1 MAKLAYEQDIVAAL
15 GPISGMHKL
24 LYLTLWSR
32 ANEIGHIVVNMDA
45 ILGITGIRYQREDL
59 DHFGDRVVVVD
70 DCEVILS
77 RYLATTIGTFSKGMR
92 GQKKMWDLLEI
103 RWGATKDDITPFMEG
118 WKKLGIAK
126 YAPKF
131 PEEYTGEDNLPDWL
145 VNHRREAQL
154 ALAVDTPPNW
164 SGRIVETFKS
174 FITYRVKLALE
185 KTARSHAAQSRIT
198 TDQVLYFQTM
208 VQQMLNGGMKETEI
222 VSRISNAIVSNR
234 LAFYMT

>member
-15 GPISGMHKL
+15 GPISGMRKL

-32 ANEIGHIVVNMDA
+32 ANEIGHIIVNMDA

-103 RWGATKDDITPFMEG
+103 RWGATRNDITPFMEG
-118 WKKLGIAK
+118 WKKLGIAR

-145 VNHRREAQL
+145 VKHRREAQL

-164 SGRIVETFKS
+164 SRGVVEAFKS
-174 FITYRVKLALE
+174 FIAYRVKLALE
-185 KTARSHAAQSRIT
+185 KTARSHAAQHRIT
-198 TDQVLYFQTM
+198 TDQVLYFQNM
-208 VQQMLNGGMKETEI
+208 VQQMINSRMREMEI
-222 VSRISNAIVSNR
+222 ISRISSALVGNKLS
-234 LAFYMT
+234 FFMS